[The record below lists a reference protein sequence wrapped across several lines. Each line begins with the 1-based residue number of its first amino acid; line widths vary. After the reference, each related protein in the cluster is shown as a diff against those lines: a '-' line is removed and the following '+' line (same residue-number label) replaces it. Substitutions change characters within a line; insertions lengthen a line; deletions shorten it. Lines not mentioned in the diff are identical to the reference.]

1 MCDVFSCQRNLD
13 SCLLHFRCSDFRQR
27 PSVEICS
34 SLCQLTS
41 FSFRSAF
48 HISKTVSLSFS
59 CVVLLVKTYSFLC
72 CFFFDLPN
80 PFRQVGILDLRAD
93 ILLSSP
99 RQPVQHTKVVGVD
112 VGVHFSTEA
121 SDRRNVGPHFGSPD
135 RLPFFRLRIE
145 CRPLE

>member
-1 MCDVFSCQRNLD
+1 MSVHTLIDKAMEVCDVFYCQRKLD

-48 HISKTVSLSFS
+48 HIWKTVSLSFS

-93 ILLSSP
+93 ILLKHKSCGCGCG
-99 RQPVQHTKVVGVD
+99 RALFHRG
-112 VGVHFSTEA
+112 
-121 SDRRNVGPHFGSPD
+121 FGSPQCGST
-135 RLPFFRLRIE
+135 FRLS
-145 CRPLE
+145 